1 MNKQYIKNIIFDVG
15 NVLVQWSPPNIV
27 KKTFPNYKANDI
39 DSVINAVFKNDIWRQ
54 LNLGKITE
62 KEAINTL
69 ILSTMLQRD
78 ELEKLFYNIK
88 ITQDPIPGTFE
99 VLAKLF
105 EMKFKLLA
113 LTDNVKEIVDYLKN
127 RYDFWKYFSSIVV
140 SADIGM
146 MKPDINIFK
155 YIIREYQLDPSQTL
169 FIDDHLPNIQSAQSI
184 GISCIHFTGC
194 DNFKLELR
202 KNSIDI

>member
-1 MNKQYIKNIIFDVG
+1 MNQPRIKNIIFDVG
-15 NVLVQWSPPNIV
+15 NVLVQWSPLNIV
-27 KKTFPNYKANDI
+27 KKTFPNYKTHDI
-39 DSVINAVFKNDIWRQ
+39 DSVINAVFKNDIWKQ

-69 ILSTMLQRD
+69 TQSTVLQRD

-99 VLAKLF
+99 ILAQLF
-105 EMKFKLLA
+105 IMKFKLLA
-113 LTDNVKEIVDYLKN
+113 LTDNIKEIIYYLKN
-127 RYDFWKYFSSIVV
+127 RYNFWKYFSNIIV

-155 YIIREYQLDPSQTL
+155 YVLFEYQLDPLQTL
-169 FIDDHLPNIQSAQSI
+169 FIDDYLPNIQSAQLL
-184 GISCIHFTGC
+184 GINCIHFTGYE
-194 DNFKLELR
+194 NFKIELW
-202 KNSIDI
+202 KNNIAI